1 MAKILVTHSRKGG
14 VGKSTSAYEVAYILD
29 AVLVDLEHDI
39 AGVTSIWGDRP
50 LDRVS
55 VPILDALES
64 GRTPKPLKGYR
75 KPRLVPGHPHLDRE
89 APSREQMSEAL
100 LKWAAEWDTEWVV
113 VDTHPGAAEHT
124 HGALAVA
131 DVVLAPTTL
140 DLLDLRGLEQLVDE
154 MLDYPIV
161 VLLTKVRPIPSGI
174 GLRRL
179 DQIVENN
186 EVQVAPPI
194 PLVSDLPKRTKRIAI
209 TSEDPPAKPL
219 RLLAERY
226 KMVGEYVKEYAAR

>member
-14 VGKSTSAYEVAYILD
+14 VGKSTSAYEVAYVLD

-50 LDRVS
+50 LDRAS

-89 APSREQMSEAL
+89 APSREQMSDAL

-154 MLDYPIV
+154 MLDYPVV
-161 VLLTKVRPIPSGI
+161 VLPTKVRPTPSGI
-174 GLRRL
+174 GLKKL
-179 DQIVENN
+179 DQIVENTK
-186 EVQVAPPI
+186 VQVAPPI

-226 KMVGEYVKEYAAR
+226 KMVGEYVREYAAR

>member
-14 VGKSTSAYEVAYILD
+14 VGKSTSAYEVAYSLD

-50 LDRVS
+50 LDRAK
-55 VPILDALES
+55 VPILDALAT

-100 LKWAAEWDTEWVV
+100 LKWAADWDTEWVV
-113 VDTHPGAAEHT
+113 VDTHPGAGEHT

-154 MLDYPIV
+154 MVDYPIV
-161 VLLTKVRPIPSGI
+161 VLPTKVRPVPAAV
-174 GLRRL
+174 GLKKL
-179 DQIVENN
+179 DQITAGTP
-186 EVQVAPPI
+186 VQIAPPI
-194 PLVSDLPKRTKRIAI
+194 PLVADLPKRTKRIAI
-209 TSEDPPAKPL
+209 TSEEPPAKPF

-226 KMVGEYVKEYAAR
+226 KLVSEFVKEYVNE